1 MSAPGESAAKDL
13 PEARRRQVMLVNCV
27 KLMLLMAV
35 IYAAGY
41 CCAVF
46 SECAGEAMAF
56 RFETAGANFPSTS
69 MIGSACGEDWLQ
81 IEGETILNYSY
92 MALSPIPMMQMCFQP
107 HL

>member
-1 MSAPGESAAKDL
+1 
-13 PEARRRQVMLVNCV
+13 MLVNCV
-27 KLMLLMAV
+27 KLMLMAV

-81 IEGETILNYSY
+81 IEGKTILNYFY
-92 MALSPIPMMQMCFQP
+92 MTSSNDVQMCFQP